1 MADDLSNLWA
11 NLSLSERE
19 DEEVEIQAAEVTKI
33 VRRGQF
39 CIVGKLLGERMV
51 SKETIKDTFKR
62 WWRISGTFTF
72 KIIGENLFLIEF
84 EKAKDKRRVLDGR
97 PWGFERNLF
106 LVEDFDGRTAPTEFT
121 FNKASF
127 WVRMT
132 NLPLA
137 CMGREVGFKLG
148 ASVGTVE
155 EVDTDA
161 EGIGWGEF
169 LRVKISIDLYKPLP
183 RGRMMKFEGKSNLIG
198 FKYENL
204 PKFCFHCGVI
214 CHGPEG
220 CLKRNELRN
229 QDDFTQYGPWLR
241 ATSPNRRGDRNHDRH
256 EGRYSQTVAA
266 EEWPKQVESTG
277 QRNQNRRRR
286 SDDTGKAAAGKKPH
300 QESQQTNPPNFANGS
315 MGMNVENKGG
325 DFHSGTHAKKESIN
339 VGAIKEHFE
348 FEFKSTRSKMRE
360 KSSLEGKEKLA
371 IMNKKSTNSTPI
383 KKLQLSPKGAWK
395 AKEVLNKPNT
405 VQQAVGLEGLFTNT
419 GGPYTGLVLAEVE
432 KTLQNAKEGP
442 SAGKEDG
449 SGSQGGKL
457 SWKRKNRNELTESLT
472 LGETPDSSYK
482 KRVLGEEDILNGVA
496 KKACTG
502 SNVSD
507 TNDGSGMAEAGEQ
520 PRRPQ

>member
-1 MADDLSNLWA
+1 
-11 NLSLSERE
+11 
-19 DEEVEIQAAEVTKI
+19 
-33 VRRGQF
+33 
-39 CIVGKLLGERMV
+39 
-51 SKETIKDTFKR
+51 
-62 WWRISGTFTF
+62 
-72 KIIGENLFLIEF
+72 
-84 EKAKDKRRVLDGR
+84 
-97 PWGFERNLF
+97 
-106 LVEDFDGRTAPTEFT
+106 
-121 FNKASF
+121 
-127 WVRMT
+127 
-132 NLPLA
+132 
-137 CMGREVGFKLG
+137 MGREVGFKLG

-348 FEFKSTRSKMRE
+348 FEFKSTRSNMRE
-360 KSSLEGKEKLA
+360 KSSLEGKEKPA

-383 KKLQLSPKGAWK
+383 KKIAAVTKRSVEGKRSFKQTKYSPAGRG
-395 AKEVLNKPNT
+395 PRGT
-405 VQQAVGLEGLFTNT
+405 VYKHWRPIHGL
-419 GGPYTGLVLAEVE
+419 
-432 KTLQNAKEGP
+432 GP
-442 SAGKEDG
+442 SRG
-449 SGSQGGKL
+449 
-457 SWKRKNRNELTESLT
+457 
-472 LGETPDSSYK
+472 
-482 KRVLGEEDILNGVA
+482 
-496 KKACTG
+496 
-502 SNVSD
+502 
-507 TNDGSGMAEAGEQ
+507 
-520 PRRPQ
+520 